1 MSSTKRGWRRGLYS
15 PPILR
20 QTKGLKTGSIPE
32 ETPMSMLVVPVGA
45 TVRRATLRRG
55 RIPKL
60 WKYSLCSS

>member
-1 MSSTKRGWRRGLYS
+1 MYS

-55 RIPKL
+55 LIPRL